1 MGRWYPMQ
9 ELWSDMLLR
18 TPYVFQEKTAVG
30 LFRLAAAQYPD
41 KFALSAVDMQ
51 LTYTQL
57 ESMSNRLARFFVLQ
71 GAQEG
76 DVIAIKTGRS
86 AATVVAILA
95 AWKAGCA
102 YVFLESACPASQN
115 SFCMEQ
121 CHVRLQA
128 TAEMLQEAQK
138 TQDDSYFEECG
149 HPERPA
155 VVVYTSGSTGNPKG
169 VRISQK
175 NMVAA
180 AANFGNIGFR
190 SDDVYCCFASM
201 MFIASVY
208 DIVISLSLGMTLHLI
223 PKEIRKD
230 IHAIAAYYREKSIT
244 VTFLPP
250 HMACKYMTCDAG
262 SPLRILLVGSEPAH
276 NLTRKPYR
284 IINVY
289 ASTEACGII
298 SHADITDERSG
309 YSIGAVVPGLKYYI
323 VDENGQRAEP
333 GKCGELWISGP
344 QVCHGYIDLPEKNK
358 KCFAKNLF
366 DRQPGYEYVFKT
378 GDLVTEQPDG
388 TLLYCSRQDNLV
400 KIRGYRVEL
409 GGIEKH
415 MLSYPGITE
424 VCCTAFTDSG
434 GTRILMGYYTSEVP
448 IDHAA
453 LRAYLAQRLPYYMIP
468 LGLIRLD
475 YLPHTATGKIAR
487 KLLTPPAELDDRATL
502 AKKYF

>member
-1 MGRWYPMQ
+1 MR
-9 ELWSDMLLR
+9 ELWSDVLLR
-18 TPYVFQEKTAVG
+18 TPSIFKEQTAVG

-41 KFALSAVDMQ
+41 KLALSAVDVQ
-51 LTYTQL
+51 LTYAQL
-57 ESMSNRLARFFVLQ
+57 EAMSNRLAHTFVLH

-86 AATVVAILA
+86 GATIVAILA

-102 YVFLESACPASQN
+102 YVFLESACPESQN
-115 SFCMEQ
+115 TFCMEQ

-128 TAEMLQEAQK
+128 TAELIAEAEK
-138 TQDDSYFEECG
+138 TQDGSFFEERG
-149 HPERPA
+149 DKERLA

-169 VRISQK
+169 VRITQR
-175 NMVAA
+175 NMMAA
-180 AANFGNIGFR
+180 AANFGDIGFR
-190 SDDVYCCFASM
+190 SDDTYCCFASM

-223 PKEIRKD
+223 PKDIRKN
-230 IHAIAAYYREKSIT
+230 IHAIADFYREKGIT

-250 HMACKYMTCDAG
+250 HMACKYMSYDTD

-276 NLTRKPYR
+276 NLNQKPYR
-284 IINVY
+284 IVNVY

-298 SHADITDERSG
+298 SHADIVDERSG

-323 VDENGQRAEP
+323 VDENGQRAEI

-366 DRQPGYEYVFKT
+366 DRLPNYEYVFKT
-378 GDLVTEQPDG
+378 GDLVAGQPDK
-388 TLLYCSRQDNLV
+388 TLLYCGRQDNLV

-415 MLSYPGITE
+415 MMNYPGITE

-434 GTRILMGYYTSEVP
+434 GTRILMGYYTSDVP

-453 LRAYLAQRLPYYMIP
+453 LREYLAQRLPYYMIP

-487 KLLTPPAELDDRATL
+487 KLLTPPPELDDRATL
-502 AKKYF
+502 AKKYY